1 MHIIVMGGAG
11 AMGRIAVRTL
21 IEYSDI
27 DQVTIADYNEER
39 AREVAASLQSSRI
52 QVKQIDVNDDE
63 RLRSLSRGTDVV
75 LNAVE
80 YVYNLPVLKA
90 CIQEHVHYAD
100 LGGLFHMTRKLMD
113 LDAEVEAAGI
123 TAILGMGGTPGITN
137 VLARAAVDKLD
148 RVESIKVQLG
158 CSDNTPSSAPLVAP
172 YSIRTILDEFTK
184 QPQVFQDGVWYPQQ
198 PLSGQEEMV
207 FPLPVGR
214 TTAIYSLHSE
224 CATFPISFR
233 DKGIHYVSFKIAFPS
248 DFMTKLKFLVDLG
261 FGSDEPVNVRGVKVS
276 PREVLARLLEMAP
289 AEDVEPQDCD
299 VLRIVAAGETSGQ
312 QVEITNQVVVLP
324 YRRWGISAGELDT
337 GIPLAIA
344 GRMLANGEI
353 TRRGAFGPEMCV
365 PVEPFFR
372 ELARYEMH
380 VTETRTM
387 TVS

>member
-1 MHIIVMGGAG
+1 MHIMVLGGAG

-21 IEYSDI
+21 TEYTDI
-27 DQVTIADYNEER
+27 DQITIADYNEER
-39 AREVAASLQSSRI
+39 AHEVAASLHSSNI
-52 QVKQIDVNDDE
+52 LVKQIDVNDQE
-63 RLRSLSRGTDVV
+63 RLRTLLRGADVV

-80 YVYNLPVLKA
+80 YVFNLPVLRA
-90 CIQEHVHYAD
+90 CILEKVDYAD

-113 LDAEVEAAGI
+113 MHDEVSAAGI
-123 TAILGMGGTPGITN
+123 TAILGMGGTPGVTN

-158 CSDNTPSSAPLVAP
+158 CSDDTPSSAPLVAP

-214 TTAIYSLHSE
+214 ATAIYSLHSE

-261 FGSDEPVNVRGVKVS
+261 FGSDESVNVRGVKVS
-276 PREVLARLLEMAP
+276 PREVLARLMEMAP
-289 AEDVEPQDCD
+289 SEDVEPQDCD
-299 VLRIVAAGETSGQ
+299 VLRIVAHGEAEGQ
-312 QVEITNQVVVLP
+312 RVEITNQIVVLP
-324 YRRWGISAGELDT
+324 YRRWDISAGALDT
-337 GIPLAIA
+337 GTPLAIA
-344 GRMLANGEI
+344 GHMLATGEI
-353 TRRGAFGPEMCV
+353 SRRGAFGPEMCI
-365 PVEPFFR
+365 PVEPFFH
-372 ELARYEMH
+372 ELARYDMH
-380 VTETRTM
+380 VTETRSV